1 MKQLL
6 TLMLAAL
13 ILFTSCTNYGK
24 KAKSGNIEVYYKDGA
39 TKEQAQKTADLFLQA
54 LQASDPND
62 KATKSFQLTKPG
74 DTLLMKMV
82 VGDKARMTAAGD
94 DAFYAM
100 VGLISDS
107 VYNGK
112 PVNIS
117 FTDNK
122 FKAFRTLTYNP
133 ARILNFGVKV
143 TSGNVE
149 VYSKDGFSSEHAQ
162 MLADFLSKEMQPANT
177 ISFQVGM
184 PEGQVYQIYM
194 ASSPEKAKNVTTEN
208 IQDLCSKMSKEVFN
222 GVDLNFHFTD
232 VRFKPFLSYSFD
244 SVTDTIKVIN

>member
-1 MKQLL
+1 
-6 TLMLAAL
+6 MLAAL
-13 ILFTSCTNYGK
+13 IFFSSCTNYGK
-24 KAKSGNIEVYYKDGA
+24 KAKSGNIEVYYKEGA
-39 TKEQAQKTADLFLQA
+39 TKEQAQKTADLFLEA
-54 LQASDPND
+54 LQSADPND

-74 DTLLMKMV
+74 DTLLLKMV
-82 VGDKARMTAAGD
+82 VGDKARMNAAGD

-133 ARILNFGVKV
+133 ARLINFGVKV

-149 VYSKDGFSSEHAQ
+149 VYAKDGFSSEHAQ
-162 MLADFLSKEMQPANT
+162 MLADFLNKDMNPANV
-177 ISFQVGM
+177 ISFQVSM
-184 PEGQVYQIYM
+184 PEGQPYHVSM
-194 ASSPEKAKNVTTEN
+194 ASEPGKAKTIDDETIE
-208 IQDLCSKMSKEVFN
+208 DLCARMSKEVFS
-222 GVDLNFHFTD
+222 GVDLVFHFTD
-232 VRFKPFLSYSFD
+232 LKFEPFRTYNYNSAGSG
-244 SVTDTIKVIN
+244 TE